1 MSITT
6 TSTLPAPVQQSLSL
20 RMLSI
25 KIPTLIHTV
34 PADEYFMPRNG
45 GTTLRLRRYAKLRLA
60 LTPVGNSGQLPSP
73 QNLSAVD
80 IDAKI
85 SFYATFVVI
94 NEQVTLQ
101 AQDRPL
107 NMAAELLG
115 VCLRE
120 TEDVITRDML
130 ASTSAFINCVG
141 GTNGDNP
148 TQFSLADIV
157 RSTQIMTGNDARFLV
172 SNIEGEDRFGTGPI
186 RESFIAL
193 SSTDLQ
199 GALQNVPGFLAR
211 AQYAEPNAALYSE
224 WGSIQNVR
232 FLVSS
237 LGSKTLN
244 ASNLGATVY
253 NSFVCGKEAFSF
265 IQQDGY
271 SSQFVFRS
279 PIMNDPLA
287 FNATAGFKTAF
298 CPRITNDQWL
308 LNVRSTNRLV

>member
-1 MSITT
+1 M
-6 TSTLPAPVQQSLSL
+6 VQQSLSL
-20 RMLSI
+20 RMLSV

-34 PADEYFMPRNG
+34 PADEYFMPRGG

-107 NMAAELLG
+107 NMASELLG
-115 VCLRE
+115 ICLRE
-120 TEDVITRDML
+120 TEDTITRDML
-130 ASTSAFINCVG
+130 ASSSAFLNCIG
-141 GTNGDNP
+141 GQNGDQP
-148 TQFSLADIV
+148 TELTVNDISLA
-157 RSTQIMTGNDARFLV
+157 TQILTGNDARFLV

-193 SSTDLQ
+193 SSTNLQ
-199 GALQNVPGFLAR
+199 QSLQAINGFIAR
-211 AQYAEPNAALYSE
+211 AQYPDPNAALFSE
-224 WGSIQNVR
+224 WGSVQNVR

-237 LGSKTLN
+237 IGSRIPN
-244 ASNLGATVY
+244 ASNLGRSVY
-253 NSFVCGKEAFSF
+253 NSFFVGKEAYSF

-308 LNVRSTNRLV
+308 LNVRSTNGRA